1 MHKFTA
7 EFRSEF
13 VNLLKWRR
21 DVRHFKTTPV
31 PEDSLAEC
39 LDAFRLSP
47 SVGLSEPWRIVS
59 LDSEA
64 ARAKAYA
71 NFQIQNDAALAGYS
85 GDKAKTYASLKLA
98 GMKEAPVQFAIFCD
112 EETEK
117 GSGLGAATMAET
129 RRYSVVSAIMSFWL
143 VARAYGL
150 GVGWVSILDADQLRG
165 DLGVPDSWSLV
176 AYLCVGYPTEESLQ
190 PELEA
195 KGWEERA
202 ETVDVISR

>member
-1 MHKFTA
+1 MHKFTP

-31 PEDSLAEC
+31 PQDSLAEC

-59 LDSEA
+59 ITSAE

-71 NFQIQNDAALAGYS
+71 NFQAQNDAALAGYS
-85 GDKAKTYASLKLA
+85 GEKAKTYASLKLA
-98 GMKEAPVQFAIFCD
+98 GMKEAPVQFAVFCD
-112 EETEK
+112 EATEK
-117 GSGLGAATMAET
+117 GSGLGAATMTET
-129 RRYSVVSAIMSFWL
+129 RRYSVVSAVMSFWL

-150 GVGWVSILDADQLRG
+150 GVGWVSIFDPDQLRT
-165 DLGVPDSWSLV
+165 DLDVPDTWSLV

-202 ETVDVISR
+202 ETVTVIER